1 MATILSAEF
10 NQITMQTQYIVLYMT
25 RQVVSADTFD
35 LSIVSIDSLEESLD
49 KIGCVTRPNHLRHLT
64 PNCYKTCRIYDP
76 KSFVTG
82 Q

>member
-49 KIGCVTRPNHLRHLT
+49 KTGCVTRHQIAIKRVEFMT
-64 PNCYKTCRIYDP
+64 PSPLSPDRN
-76 KSFVTG
+76 
-82 Q
+82 